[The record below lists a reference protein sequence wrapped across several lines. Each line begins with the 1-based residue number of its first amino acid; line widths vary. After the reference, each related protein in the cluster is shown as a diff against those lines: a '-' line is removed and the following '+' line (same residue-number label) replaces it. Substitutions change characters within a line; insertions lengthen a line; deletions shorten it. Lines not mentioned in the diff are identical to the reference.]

1 MFIPNDSPKNVRD
14 CFPDLPQW
22 TIEATKIIYEDSA
35 FLGIKHI
42 GQKNLL
48 LNENGENL
56 YPDRRTDLT
65 GLYPSLIGNLSKAK
79 LNKLCPGG
87 NAGLHI
93 SAPCSVVLIERHLQI
108 ARYKRP
114 PRKSN

>member
-1 MFIPNDSPKNVRD
+1 VFIPNDSPKNLRD

-35 FLGIKHI
+35 FLGINLI
-42 GQKNLL
+42 DQKNLL

-79 LNKLCPGG
+79 LNKLCPGVG
-87 NAGLHI
+87 TPVFT
-93 SAPCSVVLIERHLQI
+93 SQ
-108 ARYKRP
+108 
-114 PRKSN
+114 PRAA

>member
-1 MFIPNDSPKNVRD
+1 VFIPNDSPKNLRD

-35 FLGIKHI
+35 FLGINLI
-42 GQKNLL
+42 DQKNLL
-48 LNENGENL
+48 LNENSENL

-79 LNKLCPGG
+79 LSKLRPGG

-93 SAPCSVVLIERHLQI
+93 SAPCSVILIGHHLQI
-108 ARYKRP
+108 ARYERP
-114 PRKSN
+114 L